1 MLTSQNP
8 RILIKFKDF
17 LDGDPPLLLG
27 MVHLFCTVPNF
38 LQAVPTRDTKK
49 PAGSLQDPGGVLSQV
64 AGISDSTVQLY
75 FYDIGNIGDHI
86 RGVLFPTGCRN
97 CRMISDSTVQLY
109 FYDIGNIDLRIW
121 DSRIEFHHTGTAA
134 AACWQSLS
142 DCRKNIII
150 YRPYSTVRQYS
161 TAV

>member
-1 MLTSQNP
+1 MSRTSQTSPGSGVLTSQNP

-64 AGISDSTVQLY
+64 AGISDSTVSKNSCI
-75 FYDIGNIGDHI
+75 F
-86 RGVLFPTGCRN
+86 
-97 CRMISDSTVQLY
+97 MISE
-109 FYDIGNIDLRIW
+109 ILRIPHGMGIT
-121 DSRIEFHHTGTAA
+121 SGVSFFPQVAGIVE
-134 AACWQSLS
+134 
-142 DCRKNIII
+142 
-150 YRPYSTVRQYS
+150 
-161 TAV
+161 

>member
-38 LQAVPTRDTKK
+38 LQAVPTRDTKNKK

-75 FYDIGNIGDHI
+75 FYDIGNIGDPPWGSH
-86 RGVLFPTGCRN
+86 PGCPFSHRLQELLN
-97 CRMISDSTVQLY
+97 D
-109 FYDIGNIDLRIW
+109 F
-121 DSRIEFHHTGTAA
+121 
-134 AACWQSLS
+134 
-142 DCRKNIII
+142 
-150 YRPYSTVRQYS
+150 
-161 TAV
+161 

>member
-1 MLTSQNP
+1 MSRTSQTSPGSGVLTSQNP

-49 PAGSLQDPGGVLSQV
+49 PAGSLQDPGGVRSFPRLQEFL
-64 AGISDSTVQLY
+64 TVQY
-75 FYDIGNIGDHI
+75 SCIF
-86 RGVLFPTGCRN
+86 T
-97 CRMISDSTVQLY
+97 ISEISTC
-109 FYDIGNIDLRIW
+109 
-121 DSRIEFHHTGTAA
+121 GTAA

-142 DCRKNIII
+142 GC
-150 YRPYSTVRQYS
+150 TV
-161 TAV
+161 